1 MKNRLRIK
9 LKSCRGASILMALL
23 FMLVCMMVAS
33 SVLMAAASNS
43 GKLRSNQQ
51 EQQKYLALA
60 SALRLVCDE
69 LTAAEYIGQYNYNR
83 QPVYETTD
91 DGSTHYVKEIYTY
104 SQRTG
109 DFACELTEGSFDNLL
124 PLRRDLDIL
133 LAGNFKLA
141 ANQQMSPHEYIFDTG
156 LITGAPD
163 GAFNGSYQL
172 LVQPNV
178 DGLPEVNISVKLR
191 NDGIIRLTATL
202 GEAADGYLYTMEAEL
217 VPQQSLKNI
226 FYLLPPGSAG
236 LQSGLN
242 QTAAVKWDLN
252 WIAKKEAAAS

>member
-69 LTAAEYIGQYNYNR
+69 LTAAEYIGQYEYQR
-83 QPVYETTD
+83 DEHVVYDEETHGHVDYYIHT
-91 DGSTHYVKEIYTY
+91 YTQT
-104 SQRTG
+104 SGQ
-109 DFACELTEGSFDNLL
+109 FKCELTEGGFDDLL

-141 ANQQMSPHEYIFDTG
+141 ANQQMPPDEYIFDTG
-156 LITGAPD
+156 LITGTPA

-172 LVQPNV
+172 LVHL
-178 DGLPEVNISVKLR
+178 DGLPDVNISVKLR
-191 NDGIIRLTATL
+191 TDGIIRLTATL
-202 GEAADGYLYTMEAEL
+202 GDATPDGYLYTMEAEL
-217 VPQQSLKNI
+217 VPQQSLKNV

-236 LQSGLN
+236 LKIGLN

>member
-69 LTAAEYIGQYNYNR
+69 LTAAEYIGQYNYQVNE
-83 QPVYETTD
+83 YIIYD
-91 DGSTHYVKEIYTY
+91 DEGHGHLDHYIYTY

-109 DFACELTEGSFDNLL
+109 DFACELTEGALDNLL

-141 ANQQMSPHEYIFDTG
+141 ANQQMPPHEYIFDTG

-163 GAFNGSYQL
+163 GHFGRGGRRLFIHYGGGTCATAE
-172 LVQPNV
+172 
-178 DGLPEVNISVKLR
+178 PEKYFL
-191 NDGIIRLTATL
+191 
-202 GEAADGYLYTMEAEL
+202 
-217 VPQQSLKNI
+217 
-226 FYLLPPGSAG
+226 F
-236 LQSGLN
+236 
-242 QTAAVKWDLN
+242 TAAGQRRVTEWLKSN
-252 WIAKKEAAAS
+252 GGR